1 MKQLSIYLKSY
12 KKEMIL
18 GPLFKLIEAIF
29 ELIVPLIMAAIIDQG
44 IKGHDMPLI
53 LRYGI
58 ILFILAGVGLASSLT
73 CQYFAARASQGFGT
87 DLRNAMFAHIQSLSY
102 TEIDQIGTPSLITRS
117 NNDINQLQI
126 AVAMLIRLALRAP
139 FLVIGSCVMAM
150 MIDLQL
156 ACIFLIAAPLITLTL
171 YLIMSRLIPLYRS
184 IQKKLDKISLL
195 TRENLDGVRVIRAT
209 SNQEHEKQRFKAAV
223 DDLMDTSIQAG
234 KIQSNLNP
242 LTYLIV
248 NFSIL
253 AIIYF
258 GSHRVYG
265 GSLTQGQ
272 IIAFVSYMTQMLL
285 ALNVVANL
293 VVIFTKAAASANR
306 VSEVLSLTSSIQFN
320 DQNIT
325 IQDST
330 AIELKHV
337 SFHYPYSKENI
348 LEDISLELKQGEV
361 LGIIGG
367 TGSGKSTLINLINR
381 FYDISDGHISLFGHD
396 IKTFSEADLRSL
408 IGIVPQSSIL
418 FTGTIRE
425 NMQWGKPDASD
436 EEIIEALKDAQAYD
450 FVMNQKNGLDTMVN
464 QGGHN
469 FSGGQRQRLTIARAL
484 VKKSKILIL
493 DDSSSA
499 LDYATD
505 AKLQQSLKQKGKE
518 RILILISQRANS
530 IRYADQ
536 ILVLDDGKM
545 AGLGTHEQLL
555 RSCDVYHEICASQL
569 SEKDMKQL

>member
-1 MKQLSIYLKSY
+1 MKQLSVYLKNY

-18 GPLFKLIEAIF
+18 GPFFKLIEAIF
-29 ELIVPLIMAAIIDQG
+29 ELIVPLIMASIIDQG

-156 ACIFLIAAPLITLTL
+156 ACIFMIAAPLIALTL
-171 YLIMSRLIPLYRS
+171 YLIMSRSIPLYRS

-209 SNQEHEKQRFKAAV
+209 SNQEHEKQRFKDAV

-234 KIQSNLNP
+234 KIQSYLNP

-306 VSEVLSLTSSIQFN
+306 VNEVLSLNSTIHFI
-320 DQNIT
+320 DQKIT
-325 IQDST
+325 IQDNA
-330 AIELKHV
+330 AIHLENV
-337 SFHYPYSKENI
+337 SFHYPFSKENT
-348 LEDISLELKQGEV
+348 LENISLELKQGEV

-381 FYDISDGHISLFGHD
+381 FYDSSDGHISLCGYD
-396 IKTFSEADLRSL
+396 IKAFSEADLRSL

-484 VKKSKILIL
+484 VKKPKILIL

-545 AGLGTHEQLL
+545 AGIGTHEQLL
-555 RSCDVYHEICASQL
+555 SSCDVYHEICASQL
-569 SEKDMKQL
+569 SEKEMKQL

>member
-1 MKQLSIYLKSY
+1 MKQLSIYLKNY
-12 KKEMIL
+12 KKEMLL
-18 GPLFKLIEAIF
+18 GPFFKLIEAIF

-44 IKGHDMPLI
+44 IKGQNMSLI
-53 LRYGI
+53 LHYGI
-58 ILFILAGVGLASSLT
+58 VLFVLAGVGLASSLT

-117 NNDINQLQI
+117 NNDINQLQL

-150 MIDLQL
+150 LIDFQL

-171 YLIMSRLIPLYRS
+171 YLIMSRSIPLYRS

-209 SNQEHEKQRFKAAV
+209 SNQEHEQQRFADAV

-248 NFSIL
+248 HFSIL
-253 AIIYF
+253 AIIYY
-258 GSHRVYG
+258 GSYRVYG
-265 GSLTQGQ
+265 GSLTQGE

-306 VSEVLSLTSSIQFN
+306 ISEVLKYNSSISFS
-320 DQNIT
+320 DKKRIPQNKSSIKF
-325 IQDST
+325 
-330 AIELKHV
+330 ENV
-337 SFHYPYSKENI
+337 SFHYPHSKENA
-348 LEDISLELKQGEV
+348 LENITFELKTGEV

-367 TGSGKSTLINLINR
+367 TGSGKTTLVNLLNR
-381 FYDISDGHISLFGHD
+381 FYDINAGHISLFGND
-396 IKTFSEADLRSL
+396 IKEYSEADLRSS
-408 IGIVPQSSIL
+408 IGIVLQSSVL

-425 NMQWGKPDASD
+425 NMKWGKSDATD
-436 EEIIEALKDAQAYD
+436 DEIIDALKDAQAYD
-450 FVMNQKNGLDTMVN
+450 FVMNQKEGLDTKVN

-484 VKKSKILIL
+484 VKTPKILIL

-505 AKLQQSLKQKGKE
+505 AKLQQALKQNGKD

-530 IRYADQ
+530 IRFANQ
-536 ILVLDDGKM
+536 ILVLDEGKM
-545 AGLGTHEQLL
+545 AGLGTHDQLL
-555 RSCDVYHEICASQL
+555 KSSKIYHEICASQY
-569 SEKDMKQL
+569 SEEEMKQQ